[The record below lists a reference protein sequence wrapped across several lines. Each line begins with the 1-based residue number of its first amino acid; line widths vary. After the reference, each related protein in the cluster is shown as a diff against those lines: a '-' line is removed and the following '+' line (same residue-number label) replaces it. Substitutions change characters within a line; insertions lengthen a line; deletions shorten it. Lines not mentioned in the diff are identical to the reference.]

1 VQITFS
7 GIETLFSL
15 VSNSNSS
22 ISQIFYVCLLG
33 IAVWNIMLVVTY
45 AYNMILFAIFTVS
58 KIVSGFLSLFQILL
72 DLSSGKTFQEE
83 LK

>member
-1 VQITFS
+1 
-7 GIETLFSL
+7 
-15 VSNSNSS
+15 
-22 ISQIFYVCLLG
+22 
-33 IAVWNIMLVVTY
+33 MLVVTY

-83 LK
+83 LKQAAKKPDATATSILQAGFKALVAVWYRDTPEV